1 MDRKSL
7 RPVFKDTLDQT
18 TSNDHVPFPEL
29 VCIVEH
35 DKKHDESFVCNG
47 SIGYWKTVKGIDILN
62 LYEESAQEL
71 GWNFVPSVFQTFYYV
86 DNYKQGTYVSLNHYF
101 DYFKKDYHF

>member
-18 TSNDHVPFPEL
+18 TSNDHVPLPEL

-35 DKKHDESFVCNG
+35 DKKHDEASSVMNQ
-47 SIGYWKTVKGIDILN
+47 SVIG
-62 LYEESAQEL
+62 
-71 GWNFVPSVFQTFYYV
+71 
-86 DNYKQGTYVSLNHYF
+86 KQ
-101 DYFKKDYHF
+101 